1 LIKLTLEYYNIQMI
15 YYHNPKCSK
24 SREGLKI
31 IEEGAHN
38 FTVKLYLSEK
48 IRFTELVQIIDK
60 LKIKP
65 TDLVRKKEKIIKE
78 KGLDLNSMSDKTI
91 IETLIKHPILIER
104 PILVSDTSA
113 VIGRPP
119 ELIKTI
125 L

>member
-1 LIKLTLEYYNIQMI
+1 MI

-31 IEEGAHN
+31 VEEGTHN
-38 FTVKLYLSEK
+38 FTIKLYLSEK
-48 IRFTELVQIIDK
+48 ITFTELIQIIDK

-65 TDLVRKKEKIIKE
+65 IDLVRKKGKIIKE
-78 KGLDLNSMSDKTI
+78 KGLDLNSMSDNII

>member
-1 LIKLTLEYYNIQMI
+1 MI

-31 IEEGAHN
+31 VEEGTHK
-38 FTVKLYLSEK
+38 FTIKLYLSEK
-48 IRFTELVQIIDK
+48 ITFTELVQIIDK

-65 TDLVRKKEKIIKE
+65 IDLVRKKEKIIKE
-78 KGLDLNSMSDKTI
+78 KGLDLNSMSDNII

>member
-1 LIKLTLEYYNIQMI
+1 
-15 YYHNPKCSK
+15 
-24 SREGLKI
+24 
-31 IEEGAHN
+31 
-38 FTVKLYLSEK
+38 
-48 IRFTELVQIIDK
+48 
-60 LKIKP
+60 
-65 TDLVRKKEKIIKE
+65 
-78 KGLDLNSMSDKTI
+78 MSDKTI

>member
-1 LIKLTLEYYNIQMI
+1 MI

-31 IEEGAHN
+31 IEEGTHN
-38 FTVKLYLSEK
+38 FTIKLYLSEK
-48 IRFTELVQIIDK
+48 ITFTELVQIIDK

-65 TDLVRKKEKIIKE
+65 IDLVRKKEKIIKE
-78 KGLDLNSMSDKTI
+78 KGLDLNSMSDKII

>member
-1 LIKLTLEYYNIQMI
+1 MI

-31 IEEGAHN
+31 VEEGTHN
-38 FTVKLYLSEK
+38 FTIKLYLSEK
-48 IRFTELVQIIDK
+48 ITFTELVQIIDK

-65 TDLVRKKEKIIKE
+65 IDLVRKKEKIIKE
-78 KGLDLNSMSDKTI
+78 KGLDLNSMSDKII

>member
-1 LIKLTLEYYNIQMI
+1 MI

-48 IRFTELVQIIDK
+48 ITFTELVQIIDK

-78 KGLDLNSMSDKTI
+78 KELDLNSMSDKEI
-91 IETLIKHPILIER
+91 IETLVENPILIER
-104 PILVSDTSA
+104 PILVTDNKA
-113 VIGRPP
+113 IVGRPP
-119 ELIKTI
+119 ELINTI

>member
-1 LIKLTLEYYNIQMI
+1 MI

-31 IEEGAHN
+31 VEEGTHN
-38 FTVKLYLSEK
+38 FTIKLYLSEK
-48 IRFTELVQIIDK
+48 ITFTELIQIIDK

-65 TDLVRKKEKIIKE
+65 IDLVRKKEKIIKE
-78 KGLDLNSMSDKTI
+78 KGLDLNSMSDNII

>member
-1 LIKLTLEYYNIQMI
+1 MI

-31 IEEGAHN
+31 VEEGTHN
-38 FTVKLYLSEK
+38 FTIKLYLSEK
-48 IRFTELVQIIDK
+48 ITFTELVQIIDK

-65 TDLVRKKEKIIKE
+65 IDLVRKKEKIIKE
-78 KGLDLNSMSDKTI
+78 KGLDLNSMSDKII

-104 PILVSDTSA
+104 PILISDTSA

>member
-1 LIKLTLEYYNIQMI
+1 MI

-31 IEEGAHN
+31 IEEYTYN
-38 FTVKLYLSEK
+38 FTIKLYLTEK
-48 IRFTELVQIIDK
+48 ITFTELVQIIDK

-65 TDLVRKKEKIIKE
+65 IDLVRKKEKIIKE
-78 KGLDLNSMSDKTI
+78 KGLDLNSMSDNII

-113 VIGRPP
+113 VVGRPP

>member
-1 LIKLTLEYYNIQMI
+1 MI

-31 IEEGAHN
+31 VEEGTHN
-38 FTVKLYLSEK
+38 FTIKLYLSEK
-48 IRFTELVQIIDK
+48 ITFTELVQIIDK

-65 TDLVRKKEKIIKE
+65 INLVRKKEKIIKE
-78 KGLDLNSMSDKTI
+78 KGLDLNSMSDNII